1 METQERVAQ
10 VFPANKDISVKKSL
24 SVKGLVS
31 VIIAVAAFALSSV
44 VTDPQSSLK
53 LALLVAGVAMIVYG
67 VIKLALGK
75 KTVIYKA
82 TGDVLSQTDILFDSQ
97 EVVRLKRMV
106 EDRQFDNIATL
117 KLITGNKAG
126 VKLSMGV
133 TADRK
138 FACIQVFE
146 FIPFSYEPVMPQ
158 ISLYG
163 DEAAKLAE
171 AVDKVKSKAL

>member
-31 VIIAVAAFALSSV
+31 VVIAVAAFALSSV

-126 VKLSMGV
+126 VNYRWVLLLIVSSHVFRFLNSSLFLTNLLCLRSAYMVMKL
-133 TADRK
+133 RNWPK
-138 FACIQVFE
+138 PWI
-146 FIPFSYEPVMPQ
+146 
-158 ISLYG
+158 
-163 DEAAKLAE
+163 K
-171 AVDKVKSKAL
+171 

>member
-10 VFPANKDISVKKSL
+10 VFPANEDIAVKKSL

-31 VIIAVAAFALSSV
+31 VVIAVAAFALSSM

-53 LALLVAGVAMIVYG
+53 LALLVAGSALIVYG
-67 VIKLALGK
+67 GIKLAIGK
-75 KTVIYKA
+75 KTVIYKV
-82 TGDVLSQTDILFDSQ
+82 TGDALAQTDVLFDSQ
-97 EVVRLKRMV
+97 EVLRLKRMV
-106 EDRQFDNIATL
+106 EDRQFDSISTL
-117 KLITGNKAG
+117 KMITGNKAG
-126 VKLSMGV
+126 VKLSMSV

-138 FACIQVFE
+138 FACVQVFE

-158 ISLYG
+158 ISLHG
-163 DEAAKLAE
+163 DDAAKLAE